1 MRLRTLPLSLS
12 GITAGTLL
20 SLNRAWPHGTGLA
33 LTVIFLV
40 LTTISLQILSNLSN
54 ELGDTLRG
62 TDSDDRQGKRYS
74 LQDGDLSIAD
84 MQRLIGTMATLCC
97 VFGAL
102 MIYFSFGTFLAA
114 APLALLLLGAAAI
127 WAAVHYTLGKNPYGY
142 RGGGDIAVFIFF
154 GLVSVMG
161 ASFVLTHT
169 IAPALL
175 LPASTIGLFSV
186 GVLNVN
192 NIRDIKSD
200 SRTRVTTAIRLGEH
214 KARIYHTALICS
226 GWCLAIAYICCA
238 SHKWMELMCLLTLPL
253 YAKHLLGVW
262 QRRDAE
268 LDPLLP
274 LLVISTFL
282 FALLLG
288 LGGIIG

>member
-1 MRLRTLPLSLS
+1 MSLD
-12 GITAGTLL
+12 
-20 SLNRAWPHGTGLA
+20 RAWPHGAALV
-33 LTVIFLV
+33 LTVTFLV

-74 LQDGDLSIAD
+74 LQDGDLSITD
-84 MQRLIGTMATLCC
+84 MQRLIATTATLCC
-97 VFGAL
+97 IFGAL

-114 APLALLLLGAAAI
+114 APLALLLLGATAI

-161 ASFVLTHT
+161 ASFVLTHS
-169 IAPALL
+169 IDPAIL
-175 LPASTIGLFSV
+175 LPASSIGLFSV

-200 SRTRVTTAIRLGEH
+200 SRTRVTTAIRLGEYG
-214 KARIYHTALICS
+214 ARVYHTALICS
-226 GWCLAIAYICCA
+226 GWCLAIAYICISRRWA
-238 SHKWMELMCLLTLPL
+238 ELMCLVTLPL
-253 YAKHLLGVW
+253 YARHLLGVW
-262 QRRDAE
+262 RHRDAE
-268 LDPLLP
+268 LDPMLP

-288 LGGIIG
+288 LGSVIR